1 MNLSKLVP
9 LAMCCVLV
17 ACKPSAPEAQE
28 PAADAPTPADAA
40 SETVAV
46 YGDEAPVAIEAA
58 KPAPEGD
65 HAHNADGSHAEGEDH
80 PHDAEGGHAT
90 EKAEAEHAHE
100 PGQEAHDH

>member
-9 LAMCCVLV
+9 LAMCCLLV
-17 ACKPSAPEAQE
+17 ACKPSVPEE
-28 PAADAPTPADAA
+28 AASATEASAPADAA

-58 KPAPEGD
+58 KPEAEGD

-80 PHDAEGGHAT
+80 PHDAEGGHPT
-90 EKAEAEHAHE
+90 EDTEAEHAHE

>member
-9 LAMCCVLV
+9 IALCGVLV
-17 ACKPSAPEAQE
+17 ACNPSTPDAQAPATEA
-28 PAADAPTPADAA
+28 AAPADAA

-46 YGDEAPVAIEAA
+46 YGDEAPVAIEAP
-58 KPAPEGD
+58 KPEGD

-80 PHDAEGGHAT
+80 PHDAEGGHP
-90 EKAEAEHAHE
+90 AEDADAGHAHA